1 MNKSEVI
8 ELLKSGVELFFT
20 SYETEKE
27 VKNHSYDS
35 NDIIEVIYIGNYY
48 GSNFEYNDHQV
59 IDDDMIYKVV
69 RK

>member
-8 ELLKSGVELFFT
+8 KLLDSGVELFFT

-27 VKNHSYDS
+27 VKNHSYNS
-35 NDIIEVIYIGNYY
+35 NDIIEVIYIGSYH
-48 GSNFEYNDHQV
+48 GSSFEYNDHEI

-69 RK
+69 RR